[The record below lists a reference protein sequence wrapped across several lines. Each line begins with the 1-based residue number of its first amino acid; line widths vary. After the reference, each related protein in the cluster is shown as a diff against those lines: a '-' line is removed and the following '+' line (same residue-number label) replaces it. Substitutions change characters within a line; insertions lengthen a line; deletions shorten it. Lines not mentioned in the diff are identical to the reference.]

1 MTPNNSEGPK
11 SRTEIRAAYQYLDPL
26 CLCVCSLNLL
36 VVSGT
41 LKNSFLCGICTC
53 L

>member
-26 CLCVCSLNLL
+26 CLCVCVFPEFTGGEWS
-36 VVSGT
+36 S
-41 LKNSFLCGICTC
+41 
-53 L
+53 